1 MKNDMLKIKNLYKQ
15 YSTRSEQ
22 LTVVDNVNLSVAA
35 GAFVT
40 LLGPSGCGKTTTL
53 RMIAGLETPSSGV
66 IEIDGQPIYCSK
78 TKKNVPVNQRPS
90 AMVFQSYAI
99 WPHMNVFQ
107 NVAFPLRSRKFR
119 LTKAEIRDRTEE
131 ALLAVGLSNHANRD
145 PSALSGGQQQRVAL
159 ARALVSRPKILLL
172 DEPLSNLD
180 VRLREQMRDKIRE
193 VHAATKLTTI
203 FVTHDQNEAMALSSE
218 IVVMNAG
225 KIVESGSPQKVFEN
239 PISRFAA
246 NFVGKHNIFEGKVQ
260 NLSVDGYALVSTET
274 GIIRAKL
281 RENFHNI
288 STGDSVLLYVRPQ
301 SIALAQP
308 DEQTLGVAALVKSTI
323 YQGGYWEL
331 KTELA
336 NGDIVLVHVDL
347 AKARCTDL
355 INLSSVYLIPD
366 EDEVVVATSEHP
378 NAE

>member
-1 MKNDMLKIKNLYKQ
+1 MLKIKNLCKR

-22 LTVVDNVNLSVAA
+22 LTVVDDVNLNVAP

-53 RMIAGLETPSSGV
+53 RMIAGLETPSSGT
-66 IEIDGQPIYCSK
+66 IEIDGQPIYCSE
-78 TKKNVPVNQRPS
+78 TKRNVPVNLRPS

-107 NVAFPLRSRKFR
+107 NVAFPLRSQKFK
-119 LTKAEIRDRTEE
+119 LTKAEIQERTEE
-131 ALLAVGLSNHANRD
+131 ALLAVGLSNHSNRD

-193 VHAATKLTTI
+193 VHTTKKLTTI

-225 KIVESGSPQKVFEN
+225 KIVESGPPQKIFEN
-239 PISRFAA
+239 PTSRFAA
-246 NFVGKHNIFEGKVQ
+246 SFVGKYNIFEGKVQ
-260 NLSVDGYALVSTET
+260 NLSADGHALVSTET
-274 GIIRAKL
+274 GTIRAKL
-281 RENFHNI
+281 RDDSNNT
-288 STGDSVLLYVRPQ
+288 STGQNVLLYVRPQ
-301 SIALAQP
+301 SIALARP
-308 DEQTLGVAALVKSTI
+308 DEQIFGVPALVKSTI
-323 YQGGYWEL
+323 YQGSHWEL

-336 NGDIVLVHVDL
+336 NGDIVLAHVDL
-347 AKARCTDL
+347 ANARRIDL
-355 INLSSVYLIPD
+355 SNLSTVHLVPD
-366 EDEVVVATSEHP
+366 EDEVVIATH
-378 NAE
+378 

>member
-1 MKNDMLKIKNLYKQ
+1 MKNDMLKIKNLYKR
-15 YSTRSEQ
+15 YSTRSER
-22 LTVVDNVNLSVAA
+22 LTVVDDVNLSVAA

-66 IEIDGQPIYCSK
+66 IEIDGQPIYCSE
-78 TKKNVPVNQRPS
+78 TRKNVPVNLRPS

-107 NVAFPLRSRKFR
+107 NVAFPLHSRRFK
-119 LTKAEIRDRTEE
+119 LTKAEIRERTEE

-193 VHAATKLTTI
+193 VHTTTKLTTI

-225 KIVESGSPQKVFEN
+225 RIVESGSPQKIFEN
-239 PISRFAA
+239 PTSRFAA
-246 NFVGKHNIFEGKVQ
+246 SFVGKHNIFEGKVQ
-260 NLSVDGYALVSTET
+260 NLSADGCALVSTET
-274 GIIRAKL
+274 GNIRVKL
-281 RENFHNI
+281 QDNFNNI
-288 STGDSVLLYVRPQ
+288 SAGQNVLLYVRPE
-301 SIALAQP
+301 SIALARVN
-308 DEQTLGVAALVKSTI
+308 EQTQGLPALVKSTI

-347 AKARCTDL
+347 ADARRIDL
-355 INLSSVYLIPD
+355 INLSSVHLTPN
-366 EDEVVVATSEHP
+366 EDEIVIATPEKSHLE
-378 NAE
+378 